1 MRATSGLVQELR
13 PASASGMHFPR
24 NTFVTSTRPVKAWP
38 VPDRR
43 QAEGWRRDTDVLR
56 LRPGANRSAITT
68 LGQEGNSPKKERSVR
83 GKRWMGTIFCNE
95 MGFACY
101 L

>member
-43 QAEGWRRDTDVLR
+43 QGVAQGH
-56 LRPGANRSAITT
+56 
-68 LGQEGNSPKKERSVR
+68 
-83 GKRWMGTIFCNE
+83 
-95 MGFACY
+95 
-101 L
+101 